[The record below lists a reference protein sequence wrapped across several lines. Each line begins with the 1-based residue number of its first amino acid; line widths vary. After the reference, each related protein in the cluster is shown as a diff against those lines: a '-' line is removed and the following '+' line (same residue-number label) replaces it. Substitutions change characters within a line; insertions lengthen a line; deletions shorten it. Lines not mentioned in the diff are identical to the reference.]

1 MNNKIKI
8 LSIILVLSSMAYS
21 KDNSIDDIEKFNSN
35 LIVQG
40 NEIKERIDYT
50 LYPQNITLIPEN
62 ATEET
67 IEKIK
72 KENQKE
78 LFSKQEFNYE
88 NNTIENGL
96 HNGKTDAK
104 LAIYAENGATIHN
117 IGLIS
122 SYDQKINTNFGGVL
136 ITGID
141 NPLKRNDNLIGLKGN
156 KNYYVNFIN
165 DGKVDMGATEHVL
178 ATPVNIAGLIPTSIT
193 FADYKKYIINAGYS
207 NIKNNGTITNGVD
220 HTRYIKALDVGILN
234 GGRLDV
240 DRRAVNL
247 QIGTLNN
254 TGLINLERSK
264 QFRLTNGVAVDLL
277 QVGLHFY
284 RNDCGVNILNDPNVA
299 KVKASENTG
308 KIFVG
313 GDIYSQG
320 YSGIGVSALG
330 ADFTGEHNKYGV
342 NTINSTFIN
351 KGIIEVERDLAK
363 ALDDNNNIVD
373 LYLFYKNVLKL
384 GLLSF
389 TKLTETSIGTVVSGG
404 EFYNNGGTISV
415 GVNESKLATQ
425 LRKGAAIAVAGENG
439 AKIYF
444 NTVVG
449 GAENETIPNE
459 VDKDGKEIEV
469 KSTINLEGIHVYAT
483 LLENGT
489 TAIFNG
495 TTEINFNMPPISLPD
510 NATEEQKQEYEKAV
524 KEYEEKRNKDIFYAD
539 SSSEIKV
546 NGKIIANGDFNIK
559 NLTIGGSY
567 IFKKIDG
574 KRVLIVIPGKI
585 VSTGTIGLNGD
596 VKLDSANFIGM
607 SEKDLESYLNHK
619 YIEAEKGLEGEGNL
633 VSNSYLFDI
642 KTDKTNNSIS
652 LTDVDRK
659 DFNDIVLNK
668 ELGNI
673 FETSYDGANE
683 AQLAVYKLLAQGENQ
698 ESFNKVV
705 DEVTGKDTLT
715 TLPAQIYDITRDLN
729 GQFKDFAKNNRTDG
743 VVFKYINSKSEL
755 DANSSTVGFDRK
767 SSGIMVGYN
776 NNLSEKLR
784 LGAGFSYMTSDI
796 DYTSNSKNKV
806 TTWNARGYS
815 DYDLGFANMFN
826 DLSFAYNQSENK
838 RMADQLS
845 YTGMKESDTD
855 VYTLSLN
862 NSLYKEYKFGDKL
875 TLVPSLNLD
884 FTYIWQD
891 AIKEDG
897 AIGAS
902 AKKVEAFYGTLGAG
916 VDGKYN
922 LLTLENS
929 KLNLVGGIDYA
940 YDIIRETDD
949 MSLQVS
955 AFDPYY
961 KENLRELDKKYLDLN
976 VGLNYEYKDSYSVGV
991 KYTKELIND
1000 VDNDQFAVDFTYKF

>member
-8 LSIILVLSSMAYS
+8 MTLMLLI
-21 KDNSIDDIEKFNSN
+21 NSLTFAGSVNKSN
-35 LIVQG
+35 AELTVTG
-40 NEIKERIDYT
+40 EGVRERIDYT
-50 LYPQNITLIPEN
+50 LYSKELITDKE
-62 ATEET
+62 
-67 IEKIK
+67 K
-72 KENQKE
+72 KENMI
-78 LFSKQEFNYE
+78 L
-88 NNTIENGL
+88 NGTS
-96 HNGKTDAK
+96 NGKKSATHAV
-104 LAIYAENGATIHN
+104 YADKGSYVHN
-117 IGLIS
+117 IGKIL
-122 SYDQKINTNFGGVL
+122 SYDESLETHLGGL
-136 ITGID
+136 IIMGIV
-141 NPLKRNDNLIGLKGN
+141 NPLKRDDALIALRGREKRGDE
-156 KNYYVNFIN
+156 KEIITKFRN
-165 DGKVDMGATEHVL
+165 DGLIKMGGFYQDIRVG
-178 ATPVNIAGLIPTSIT
+178 NIAGLIPTSVT
-193 FADYKKYIINAGYS
+193 YADYERNIIDASYAD
-207 NIKNNGTITNGVD
+207 IENNGTITNGMDSV
-220 HTRYIKALDVGILN
+220 TYLKALDVGILN
-234 GGRLDV
+234 GFYINYKKNAVLLD
-240 DRRAVNL
+240 NGK
-247 QIGTLNN
+247 IENK
-254 TGLINLERSK
+254 GLIEYNRDK
-264 QFRLTNGVAVDLL
+264 KFVLTNGVAVDLL
-277 QVGLHFY
+277 QI
-284 RNDCGVNILNDPNVA
+284 GVEYNRTKTGINATDS
-299 KVKASENTG
+299 KVINSG
-308 KIFVG
+308 KIFIG
-313 GDIYSQG
+313 GDILPKG
-320 YSGIGVSALG
+320 NYSGIGVSALG
-330 ADFTGEHNKYGV
+330 ADLRGRHEKYGV
-342 NTINSTFIN
+342 MLNGKESVFIN
-351 KGIIEVERDLAK
+351 TGEIEIERDFKK
-363 ALDDNNNIVD
+363 ALDENNNILD
-373 LYLFYKNVLKL
+373 LYLIYQNILKL
-384 GLLSF
+384 GLLAF
-389 TKLTETSIGTVVSGG
+389 TNLKEASIGAQINEGT
-404 EFYNNGGTISV
+404 FYNNGGTISV
-415 GVNESKLATQ
+415 GVNDNKHFATQ
-425 LRKGAAIAVAGENG
+425 LRKAAAVAVAGDKG

-444 NTVVG
+444 NTPVPDP
-449 GAENETIPNE
+449 EKPDNKPEEE
-459 VDKDGKEIEV
+459 VIGT
-469 KSTINLEGIHVYAT
+469 STINLEGKNVYAVW
-483 LLENGT
+483 LENNSNV
-489 TAIFNG
+489 IFNG
-495 TTEINFNMPPISLPD
+495 TTEINFNPPEGLD
-510 NATEEQKQEYEKAV
+510 EKDLADYY
-524 KEYEEKRNKDIFYAD
+524 KNRNKDIFHTAD
-539 SSSEIKV
+539 TSKIKV
-546 NGKIIANGDFNIK
+546 NGTLKVNGDFDVNGFLEAGNSVDK
-559 NLTIGGSY
+559 KPLPNGGY
-567 IFKKIDG
+567 E
-574 KRVLIVIPGKI
+574 IVVKPGKI
-585 VSTGTIGLNGD
+585 ISTGTIGLNGD

-607 SEKDLESYLNHK
+607 SKKDLESYLNHK

-642 KTDKTNNSIS
+642 KTNKTDKYIS

-659 DFNDIVLNK
+659 NFNDIVLNK

-673 FETSYDGANE
+673 FETSYNGANE
-683 AQLAVYKLLAQGENQ
+683 AQLAVYRLLAQGENQ
-698 ESFNKVV
+698 ESFNKVI

-729 GQFKDFAKNNRTDG
+729 GQFKDFAKNNRADG
-743 VVFKYINSKSEL
+743 IVFKYINSKSEL